1 MYPSSRAAKI
11 LNLSLE
17 QTWGTYHAVETAQVI
32 NRRKRKFDPFS
43 VEEDNDNNEV
53 DNNMSLYRN
62 EPLSDDI
69 SWTLNVNHIM
79 LKQ

>member
-17 QTWGTYHAVETAQVI
+17 QKNKAWGTYHAVETAQVI
-32 NRRKRKFDPFS
+32 NRRKRKFNPFS

-53 DNNMSLYRN
+53 DNSMSLCLMDTVHSL
-62 EPLSDDI
+62 EVI
-69 SWTLNVNHIM
+69 